1 MPAAAAM
8 PPLTASI
15 NRFWDDPF
23 GAVRLALGPSCYTAD
38 ARIAAQQFEQFEPFE
53 PRNRNAPHP
62 SPRQ

>member
-1 MPAAAAM
+1 M

-38 ARIAAQQFEQFEPFE
+38 PSIAAQQFQQFE